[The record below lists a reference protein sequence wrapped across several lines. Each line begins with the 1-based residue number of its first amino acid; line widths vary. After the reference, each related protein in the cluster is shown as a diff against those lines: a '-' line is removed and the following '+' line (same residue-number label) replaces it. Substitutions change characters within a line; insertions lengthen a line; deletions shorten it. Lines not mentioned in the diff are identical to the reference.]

1 MITLKQEP
9 PKEMASEQDKNDIA
23 KLSIDRREGSRV
35 FASERWRI
43 RIVGSDLP
51 PEICTTNNVSRC
63 GLYFVTT
70 STHYT
75 PGMRLCVIRNFDPAR
90 GTTAE
95 EMGEVLRVD
104 LLMDGRVGVAIRI
117 QKDK

>member
-1 MITLKQEP
+1 MDHK
-9 PKEMASEQDKNDIA
+9 QDKNGLEKPAADH
-23 KLSIDRREGSRV
+23 REGLRLL
-35 FASERWRI
+35 ASECWRI
-43 RIVGSDLP
+43 RIVDSDLP

-75 PGMRLCVIRNFDPAR
+75 PGMRLYVIRNFDPASMA
-90 GTTAE
+90 AE

-104 LLMDGRVGVAIRI
+104 PLMDGRVGVAIRI
-117 QKDK
+117 RKDE

>member
-1 MITLKQEP
+1 
-9 PKEMASEQDKNDIA
+9 MASGHRQNDIGT
-23 KLSIDRREGSRV
+23 LRSDRLDELRSFV
-35 FASERWRI
+35 SECWRI
-43 RIVGSDLP
+43 RIVDSDLP

-75 PGMRLCVIRNFDPAR
+75 LGMRLYVIRNFNPASMA
-90 GTTAE
+90 AE

-104 LLMDGRVGVAIRI
+104 LMMGGRVGVAIRI
-117 QKDK
+117 QKDE